1 MDVDEHPVAHR
12 AGQWA
17 ACILAWLCIAL
28 TVAAVVSAA
37 VMVGML
43 VLGMVPAT

>member
-1 MDVDEHPVAHR
+1 MDDDEHPVASR

-37 VMVGML
+37 AMIGML
-43 VLGMVPAT
+43 VLGMAPTT

>member
-1 MDVDEHPVAHR
+1 MNDDEHPVACR

-17 ACILAWLCIAL
+17 GCVLAWMCIAL
-28 TVAAVVSAA
+28 VVAAVVSVA